1 MRLPAA
7 LFALAIIAL
16 GVWQLEAQKTGLVI
30 EQAFVGA
37 TPVTT
42 YYPQAAEP
50 APLVVIAHGFA
61 GSRPLMESYALAIAQ
76 AGYLVASF
84 DFEGHGRNPIPMSGD
99 VEAIEGTTRLLVEE
113 TLRVLEAGLAHP
125 QANGQASLLGHSM
138 ASDIIVRAAIAQPGV
153 GPVIAIS
160 PFSQAVSASEPAN
173 LLMITGQ
180 WEPRLVQFAQEAVQ
194 MVNPD
199 ARDDM
204 VVRSSDGNVVRRAVT
219 VPNIEHVGILYH
231 RAGIKAAVDWLN
243 DSFGKSDAA
252 PVPARIGWIVLVL
265 TGTVILAWSLAQFL
279 PYRAT
284 PREGLSG
291 KRFLLA
297 LLLPVA
303 LVPLVAT
310 QLPSGFLPVL
320 VADYLAVHMALYGAI
335 QLVILRCIGLRLSVL
350 SVGIGLLVAAYGIF
364 VFGTALDRYIASFMP
379 HAGRLPIIA
388 ALAVGAVP
396 YMLADSALAYAH
408 PRLWQRVL
416 IRLAFLVS
424 LAFAVALDFEGL
436 FFLVLIIPVI
446 GLFFLIFGLMG
457 RWTEARAGPLAAG
470 LGLGLVLAWSLG
482 VTFPM
487 FV

>member
-1 MRLPAA
+1 ML
-7 LFALAIIAL
+7 LFALAIIAV
-16 GVWQLEAQKTGLVI
+16 GVWQLEAQKAGLVI
-30 EQAFVGA
+30 EQAWVGT

-42 YYPQAAEP
+42 YHLRDSEP

-84 DFEGHGRNPIPMSGD
+84 DFEGHGRNATPMSGD
-99 VEAIEGTTRLLVEE
+99 VTAIDGTTRLLVDE
-113 TLRVLEAGLAHP
+113 TLRVLEGGLAHP
-125 QANGQASLLGHSM
+125 QANGQASFLGHSM
-138 ASDIIVRAAIAQPGV
+138 ASDIIVRAAIADPRV

-180 WEPRLVQFAQEAVQ
+180 WEPRLLQFAQDAVQ
-194 MVNPD
+194 MVD
-199 ARDDM
+199 REAVEGM
-204 VVRSSDGNVVRRAVT
+204 VVRSADGNVVRRAFT

-231 RAGIKAAVDWLN
+231 RAGIEAAVDWLN
-243 DSFGKSDAA
+243 ANHGTGDAP
-252 PVPARIGWIVLVL
+252 PVPARIGWIFLVL
-265 TGTVILAWSLAQFL
+265 AGTVILAWSLAQFL
-279 PYRAT
+279 PDRA
-284 PREGLSG
+284 PPHEGVSS
-291 KRFLLA
+291 KRFTLA
-297 LLLPVA
+297 LLLPMA

-335 QLVILRCIGLRLSVL
+335 QLVILRLVGLRFSSLG
-350 SVGIGLLVAAYGIF
+350 VGVGLLVAAYGIF
-364 VFGTALDRYIASFMP
+364 VFGTALDRYVASFMP

-388 ALAVGAVP
+388 ALALGAVP

-408 PRLWQRVL
+408 PRFWQRVL
-416 IRLAFLVS
+416 IRVAFLVS
-424 LAFAVALDFEGL
+424 LAFAVVLDFEGL
-436 FFLVLIIPVI
+436 FFLILIIPVI